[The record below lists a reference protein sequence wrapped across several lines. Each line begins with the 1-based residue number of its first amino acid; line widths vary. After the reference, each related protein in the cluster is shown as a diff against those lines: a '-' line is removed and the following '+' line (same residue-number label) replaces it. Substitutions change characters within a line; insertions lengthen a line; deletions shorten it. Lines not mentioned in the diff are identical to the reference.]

1 MGVKA
6 SSLRQRKA
14 QGAARLL
21 SAVPTAEIM
30 GDLVDTVNDRILIHH
45 IRPNP
50 HQPRQAVDETSQEF
64 ADLVGSI
71 RQQGLIQ
78 PISLWQIDESD
89 YIIIAGERRW
99 RAFRRLASEKPSDY
113 ARIPATV
120 TRLLGDHPEARALM
134 MALIENVVRQDLKDG
149 ERADALARLKDTT
162 GWTYEEIAD
171 RMGLSVS
178 RVQDLASLARHDV
191 VRDALNDGVLTQKQA
206 LAVAQGVP
214 AGQSELASELVGVVR
229 DVTPVQARAIV
240 REAKRV
246 EDGIPVAERVRR
258 ARDVVVVGPPPSPEV
273 TRRYDVRSQGNVL
286 ESVAQAVVVIGA
298 TSLRVL
304 RPRIQ
309 EMDREDFATML
320 QCVCEE
326 TNVWPQRP
334 AESTA

>member
-1 MGVKA
+1 MAVKA
-6 SSLRQRKA
+6 SSLRDRKA
-14 QGAARLL
+14 HGAARLL
-21 SAVPTAEIM
+21 SAVPTAEVM
-30 GDLVDTVNDRILIHH
+30 GDLVDTVHDRILIEH

-50 HQPRQAVDETSQEF
+50 HQPRQAVNEDSDEF

-78 PISLWQIDESD
+78 PISLWQVADSD

-99 RAFRRLASEKPSDY
+99 RAFRRLAQDKPADY

-149 ERADALARLKDTT
+149 ERADALSRLRAST
-162 GWTYEEIAD
+162 GWTYEQIAD

-191 VRDALNDGVLTQKQA
+191 VRDALNDGRITQKQA
-206 LAVAQGVP
+206 LAIAQGVP
-214 AGQSELASELVGVVR
+214 AEQAELASELVGVVR
-229 DVTPVQARAIV
+229 DLTPSQARAIV
-240 REAKRV
+240 KEAKLGGTG
-246 EDGIPVAERVRR
+246 ESVAERVRR
-258 ARDVVVVGPPPSPEV
+258 ARETVVVGPAPSPEV
-273 TRRYDVRSQGNVL
+273 QRQYDIRSQGRTL
-286 ESVAQAVVVIGA
+286 ETVSQAVVVINA

-309 EMDREDFATML
+309 QMDRDDFATML

-334 AESTA
+334 A